1 MTIALTNNVA
11 VRNIAKVRV
20 TRFVDDDGQGHA
32 VVFLRATQSGAGG
45 ADGAEFAVVLDD
57 VNPCT
62 VAMANAQPIGI
73 NDAIVPGAPTAFAN
87 AATAA
92 RNAYAGAG
100 GRAAAYRA
108 LETLG
113 IATGWISSAPTA
125 AAPTGFAGVVS

>member
-1 MTIALTNNVA
+1 MTIALTTNA
-11 VRNIAKVRV
+11 AIRNIAKLRV
-20 TRFVDDDGQGHA
+20 TRFLDDDGQGRA

-45 ADGAEFAVVLDD
+45 ADGNEFPVTLDD
-57 VNPCT
+57 AAPCT

-73 NDAIVPGAPTAFAN
+73 NDVIVPGAPTVIAG

-113 IATGWISSAPTA
+113 LAAGWISQTATA